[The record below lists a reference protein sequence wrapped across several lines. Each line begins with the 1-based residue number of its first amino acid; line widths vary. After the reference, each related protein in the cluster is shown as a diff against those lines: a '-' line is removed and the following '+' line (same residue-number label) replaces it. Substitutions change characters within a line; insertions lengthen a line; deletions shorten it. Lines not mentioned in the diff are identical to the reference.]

1 MESMMH
7 VAYRKRF
14 QSFNLIL
21 VYESKANQIT
31 ENSVSR
37 ILIGHKYF
45 NGWDETHLKKLQM
58 MLGSHEKVKK
68 TLKNYTE
75 KGKETLRSRLKGSKG
90 QDNAME
96 KLSKS

>member
-1 MESMMH
+1 
-7 VAYRKRF
+7 
-14 QSFNLIL
+14 
-21 VYESKANQIT
+21 
-31 ENSVSR
+31 
-37 ILIGHKYF
+37 
-45 NGWDETHLKKLQM
+45 M